1 MIHHPLHNTGLLRAL
16 AERETLRVLM
26 QELERLTN
34 EVPCD
39 LLLARQVYFDL
50 CFTYEHWTLNRT
62 TTRGIEAP
70 LGRIGREVAGALSKH
85 GQQFGW
91 TANASS
97 LSTLRTAQCS
107 TPPILDFEFRKRFIR
122 VLPFIDHASSTVCVF

>member
-1 MIHHPLHNTGLLRAL
+1 MMPHSHQGTGLLRTL
-16 AERETLRVLM
+16 AERQTLRVLM
-26 QELERLTN
+26 QELDRLTN

-50 CFTYEHWTLNRT
+50 CFTYTHWTLNRT

-70 LGRIGREVAGALSKH
+70 LGGIGREVAGALSKH

-91 TANASS
+91 TANASP
-97 LSTLRTAQCS
+97 LF
-107 TPPILDFEFRKRFIR
+107 P
-122 VLPFIDHASSTVCVF
+122 H